1 MGVPE
6 THCRHTDIRGLRHRV
21 SSNPTDGCHEAAGR
35 SFSSQESSGNSGG
48 WLRVTGLR
56 RHNREGRRGPQ
67 APTGLTSSMK
77 REFWLVS
84 ILPHS
89 HLQL

>member
-6 THCRHTDIRGLRHRV
+6 THCRHADIWGLRHRV
-21 SSNPTDGCHEAAGR
+21 SSTPTDGYHEAAGR
-35 SFSSQESSGNSGG
+35 SFSSQKSSGNSGG
-48 WLRVTGLR
+48 WRKGTGLR
-56 RHNREGRRGPQ
+56 SHNREGRRGPQ

-77 REFWLVS
+77 REFYLVC
-84 ILPHS
+84 ILPHL